1 MKCLYRYITGR
12 STLAQSVQSRPAVM
26 PVLPRISA
34 QTSLQEKHKHRH
46 RSDERYQREQGMLHA
61 RLLRIGQRPPRNL
74 RAVLTP
80 RVIKVMVALLDPHSN
95 VDSEIFGLRKCWYTP
110 SRTEKIEAPSNTSD
124 VPSMVVS

>member
-61 RLLRIGQRPPRNL
+61 RLLRNL